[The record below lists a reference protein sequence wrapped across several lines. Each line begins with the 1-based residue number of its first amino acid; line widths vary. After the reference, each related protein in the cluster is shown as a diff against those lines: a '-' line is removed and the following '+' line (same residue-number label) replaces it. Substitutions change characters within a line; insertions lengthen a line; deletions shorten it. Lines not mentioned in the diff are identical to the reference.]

1 MTDANVFAASTAAR
15 VDNSYIHSIGPACF
29 WAAESAHRLLGPLDF
44 SVSPHS
50 PDQLHPLVVY
60 RTLFEYMYDIIS
72 QKLESRDEGA
82 NASCPIHLA

>member
-1 MTDANVFAASTAAR
+1 MTDENVFAASTAAR
-15 VDNSYIHSIGPACF
+15 DNKSYLLYRPACF
-29 WAAESAHRLLGPLDF
+29 WAAESAHRLLGHPDF

-60 RTLFEYMYDIIS
+60 RTLFEYMYDIIG

-82 NASCPIHLA
+82 NASCPIHLV